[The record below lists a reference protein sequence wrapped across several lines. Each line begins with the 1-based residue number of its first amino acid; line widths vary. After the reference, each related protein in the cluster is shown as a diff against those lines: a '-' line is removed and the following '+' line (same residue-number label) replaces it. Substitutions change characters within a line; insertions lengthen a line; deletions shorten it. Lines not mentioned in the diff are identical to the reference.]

1 MFEVV
6 IERVSND
13 GLGYLYWL
21 AGGGGDVTTLG
32 HEQTFLS
39 LCFRFKDVSLL
50 RTAIG
55 ALIFVPPNT
64 LGIPYEPDSEIN
76 TNNAGR
82 TLKKIRCFLE
92 SMTVRYVEISS
103 INLRR

>member
-1 MFEVV
+1 MGWV
-6 IERVSND
+6 IFI
-13 GLGYLYWL
+13 GLR
-21 AGGGGDVTTLG
+21 GGDVTTLG

-64 LGIPYEPDSEIN
+64 LGIPYEPDSEVN